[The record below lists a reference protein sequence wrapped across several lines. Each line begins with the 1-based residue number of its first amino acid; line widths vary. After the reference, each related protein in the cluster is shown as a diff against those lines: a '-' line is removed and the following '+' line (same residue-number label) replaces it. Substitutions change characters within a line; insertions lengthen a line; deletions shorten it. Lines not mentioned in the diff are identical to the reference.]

1 MKKFIKEN
9 WFQIIVILL
18 LILCYARL
26 WKIQENTFY
35 TADIVDESTRKLM
48 YSLDDIYSRMGNI
61 QSDIQSIYYEIE

>member
-9 WFQIIVILL
+9 WFQIIVILR